1 MGGGREGEK
10 CSYGL
15 LDLLCKFYM
24 YFAPLTPPYTHRR
37 YLLVIIIVTGN
48 IYMAL
53 TPCHV
58 VFSALHLQTSQE
70 PSKKTT
76 IIICILQYQ
85 EFVSQKGY
93 IF

>member
-1 MGGGREGEK
+1 
-10 CSYGL
+10 
-15 LDLLCKFYM
+15 
-24 YFAPLTPPYTHRR
+24 
-37 YLLVIIIVTGN
+37 
-48 IYMAL
+48 MAL

-93 IF
+93 SFLRSYSQTFKQENSDP